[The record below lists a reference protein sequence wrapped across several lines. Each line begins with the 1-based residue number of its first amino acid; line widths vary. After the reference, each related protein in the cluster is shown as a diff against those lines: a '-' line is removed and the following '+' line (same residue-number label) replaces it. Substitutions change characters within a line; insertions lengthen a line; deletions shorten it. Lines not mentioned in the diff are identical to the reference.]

1 MRQKSI
7 SKESFKLGYV
17 NVEHGRQLLLI
28 SHIGLLVKKCCKSKI
43 VFEMLGFTLNY
54 QSSMNLGICDVI

>member
-7 SKESFKLGYV
+7 SKESFQLGYV
-17 NVEHGRQLLLI
+17 LNVEHGRQLLLI

-43 VFEMLGFTLNY
+43 VFEMLNFI
-54 QSSMNLGICDVI
+54 SSMNLGICDVI